1 MSNGCIS
8 KILLVFAILFTQAD
22 SHTCPSNC
30 DGCLEESVYLQGTC
44 RVYENSASY
53 SDIYEVEDTQCVHSG
68 ADDGFEVWGSGTYV
82 ANRRTVYDFKK
93 KSQQFRKNLAVHLE
107 TLDSPLTEKYTPVT
121 TTPSYML
128 KYAKNQKVYELSNN
142 QKKYIMVIAKDTSK
156 TDSLASS
163 LTLPSGWSFQQR
175 MLSGDLHVYT
185 PQKTSVVLDNFD
197 NIYIELQECHLHEH
211 SRVQTGLNYIIGISF
226 LIILCCAAS
235 FMCIRLY
242 YMRRKRLR
250 KRKLVK
256 SGRVKRY
263 NATQSRS
270 HSSPGQSAQSSSK
283 STEKY
288 QDPLC

>member
-1 MSNGCIS
+1 MLNGCIS
-8 KILLVFAILFTQAD
+8 KILLVFSILFRQAY
-22 SHTCPSNC
+22 SHSCPSSC
-30 DGCLEESVYLQGTC
+30 DGCLKESVYLQGTC

-53 SDIYEVEDTQCVHSG
+53 SDVYEVEDTQCVHSG

-82 ANRRTVYDFKK
+82 ADRRTVYDFKG
-93 KSQQFRKNLAVHLE
+93 KSQQYRQKLAIHLE
-107 TLDSPLTEKYTPVT
+107 TLDSPLATAYTPVST
-121 TTPSYML
+121 TSSYML
-128 KYAKNQKVYELSNN
+128 KYLKQRKVYELSKD

-156 TDSLASS
+156 TDNLASS
-163 LTLPSGWSFQQR
+163 LTLPSGWVFQQR
-175 MLSGDLHVYT
+175 TLSGDLHVYT
-185 PQKTSVVLDNFD
+185 PHQTSVVLDNFD

-211 SRVQTGLNYIIGISF
+211 SQVQTGLNYIIGISF

-256 SGRVKRY
+256 SGKVKRY

-270 HSSPGQSAQSSSK
+270 HSSPGQSAQSSGK